1 VARRAERTQ
10 EATPRE
16 VILIKSQIFDR
27 SLVFTEGL
35 NDLRTKRTLKIPG
48 ERDLDLDQRSHL
60 GTFDALR
67 EVVFTEIEGY
77 EAPNF
82 GQELCVYRLGF
93 ASYDQLN
100 GP

>member
-16 VILIKSQIFDR
+16 VILIKCQIFDR

-35 NDLRTKRTLKIPG
+35 NDLRTKRT
-48 ERDLDLDQRSHL
+48 QAA
-60 GTFDALR
+60 ALR

-82 GQELCVYRLGF
+82 GHG
-93 ASYDQLN
+93 ASAPLSPDYLPNFGHNTSTLTSKPDY
-100 GP
+100 